1 MPIFRYTGSEEHV
14 GYLIMHCPRFIYEIA
29 VARSASEFLGGGRA
43 LETYSKKYAEGLS
56 EHYEQITVDTVN
68 EAAEQVLQFLAEI
81 EAGENAVPLLT
92 DFIHYRLMFEGP
104 GRPRKLKS
112 MFGSIEQGAKAPEIN
127 VAEASKTFRAYV
139 FALRANTAPSAPSGW
154 RLEDQEHLP
163 NFNEIAARS
172 VSVLDIL

>member
-1 MPIFRYTGSEEHV
+1 MPIFRYIWGEEHV

-29 VARSASEFLGGGRA
+29 VARSASEFLGGEMG